1 MPHQPLLDAICEQA
15 PDLFGQGKVA
25 DYIPALQC
33 VDPRQFGIALLTH
46 DGQLFEAG
54 QARSRFSIQ
63 SISKVLSLTLAL
75 QRHGEALWQRVGIE
89 PSGTAFNS
97 LVQLEYEQ
105 GKPRNPFINA
115 GALVVVDALMTRNAM
130 PVHTMLSTVRRLAA
144 NPSVVMDEV
153 VSESEYQHRERN
165 AAMAWLMKSYGNFHS
180 DVDQALRAYFQFC
193 ALHMNC
199 VELVHTFS
207 YLMNQGVCLHSG
219 QTVLSPRQTQQI
231 NALLLTSGLYDAAG
245 DFAVR
250 VGMPG
255 KSGVG
260 GGIVGAVPGKFTVCV
275 WSPELNEYGNSVAG
289 LFALEKLAENLNSS
303 IFRGLG

>member
-1 MPHQPLLDAICEQA
+1 MSHQTLLDRICQHA
-15 PDLFGQGKVA
+15 PSLWGSGKVA
-25 DYIPALQC
+25 DYIPALQR
-33 VDPRQFGIALLTH
+33 VNPQQFGIALLMA
-46 DGQLFEAG
+46 DGQLYTAG
-54 QARSRFSIQ
+54 QARTGFSIQ
-63 SISKVLSLTLAL
+63 SISKVLSLMLAL
-75 QRHGEALWQRVGIE
+75 QRHGEQLWQRVGIE

-115 GALVVVDALMTRNAM
+115 GALVVVDALLARNAM
-130 PVHTMLSTVRRLAA
+130 PVHTMLTTVRRLAG
-144 NPSVVMDEV
+144 NPSIIMDEA

-180 DVDQALRAYFQFC
+180 DVDAALRAYFQFC

-199 VELVHTFS
+199 VELVRAFS
-207 YLMNQGVCLHSG
+207 FLMNQGVCMQSG
-219 QTVLSPRQTQQI
+219 QRILSARQTQQI

-289 LFALEKLAENLNSS
+289 LYALEQLADELNSS

>member
-1 MPHQPLLDAICEQA
+1 MPYQNLLDAITHQA
-15 PDLFGQGKVA
+15 PKLFGQGQVA
-25 DYIPALQC
+25 DYIPALKRVNPQ
-33 VDPRQFGIALLTH
+33 QFGIALLTA
-46 DGQLFEAG
+46 DGQLFQAG
-54 QARSRFSIQ
+54 QADTRFSIQ

-75 QRHGEALWQRVGIE
+75 QRHGEQLWQRVGIE

-115 GALVVVDALMTRNAM
+115 GALVVVDALLSRNAM
-130 PVHTMLSTVRRLAA
+130 PVHSMLTTVRRLAG
-144 NPSVVMDEV
+144 NPAITMDEV

-165 AAMAWLMKSYGNFHS
+165 AAMAWLMKSYGNFHN
-180 DVDQALRAYFQFC
+180 DVDAVLKAYFQFC
-193 ALHMNC
+193 ALHMSC
-199 VELVHTFS
+199 VELVRTFS
-207 YLMNQGVCLHSG
+207 FLMNQGICLQSG
-219 QTVLSPRQTQQI
+219 QRILSARQTQQI

-260 GGIVGAVPGKFTVCV
+260 GGIIGAVPGKFTVCV

-289 LFALEKLAENLNSS
+289 LYALEQLAEHLNSS